1 MTPNKRSARRH
12 GGARRTLCAVA
23 LLFCLAGA
31 AFLGK
36 LAADEWL
43 ERRAGDDFY
52 AGLAARAPAVR
63 QDARTAAAATRVP
76 DVNSASS
83 ANAAEAMSGA
93 GANSAAADSASSA
106 NAAEAMPGAG
116 ANTAAAGSASS
127 ANAAEALPGAG
138 ASSAAADVGAPQSEI
153 DFGALRQTCPDA
165 VGWLRIAGTVVDY
178 PIVQGEDND
187 FYLTHL
193 ADGTPNSSGSIMLD
207 RANAGDFSDTV
218 SILHGHHMRSGSM
231 FGDLDAYEDEAFY
244 RAHPTIRLCT
254 PAGDCDVAVFAAY
267 TVDGYAF
274 GYPTSFADEASFDAF
289 VRRAVSATGYETGV
303 EVAWGDR
310 ILLLSTCA
318 YAYDGARFVVL
329 GKIAPSD
336 S

>member
-1 MTPNKRSARRH
+1 M
-12 GGARRTLCAVA
+12 
-23 LLFCLAGA
+23 
-31 AFLGK
+31 
-36 LAADEWL
+36 
-43 ERRAGDDFY
+43 
-52 AGLAARAPAVR
+52 
-63 QDARTAAAATRVP
+63 
-76 DVNSASS
+76 
-83 ANAAEAMSGA
+83 
-93 GANSAAADSASSA
+93 
-106 NAAEAMPGAG
+106 
-116 ANTAAAGSASS
+116 
-127 ANAAEALPGAG
+127 
-138 ASSAAADVGAPQSEI
+138 
-153 DFGALRQTCPDA
+153 
-165 VGWLRIAGTVVDY
+165 
-178 PIVQGEDND
+178 QGEDND

>member
-83 ANAAEAMSGA
+83 ANAAETLPGT
-93 GANSAAADSASSA
+93 GANSAAADV
-106 NAAEAMPGAG
+106 
-116 ANTAAAGSASS
+116 ASS

-138 ASSAAADVGAPQSEI
+138 SNSIAADVGAPQSEI
-153 DFGALRQTCPDA
+153 EFGALRQTCPDA
-165 VGWLRIAGTVVDY
+165 VGWLRIAGTVIDY